1 MEEEKA
7 SMVGYN
13 LEDSGQMWWIQVQQ
27 DKGIPSWHRFT
38 DLLNLLY
45 GPPLRST
52 PLFELADYQRTTDSR
67 RCCPALPPSR
77 SAAGLAL
84 HGWSATLAQ
93 PHCLCPQPTVAGPR
107 DETSATIGVDRTI
120 DTGSVPG
127 PGCIACPAASPQLC
141 LALSALEQAMASTVP
156 VAGNPVKHI
165 SQAERRLLGLC
176 YNCKEKYTRGHNR
189 ICRHIFFIDGVEL
202 SDADNVTGAVEQ
214 DTEASVFSLQALVRV
229 PVADTM

>member
-1 MEEEKA
+1 
-7 SMVGYN
+7 
-13 LEDSGQMWWIQVQQ
+13 
-27 DKGIPSWHRFT
+27 
-38 DLLNLLY
+38 
-45 GPPLRST
+45 
-52 PLFELADYQRTTDSR
+52 
-67 RCCPALPPSR
+67 
-77 SAAGLAL
+77 
-84 HGWSATLAQ
+84 
-93 PHCLCPQPTVAGPR
+93 
-107 DETSATIGVDRTI
+107 
-120 DTGSVPG
+120 
-127 PGCIACPAASPQLC
+127 
-141 LALSALEQAMASTVP
+141 MASTVP